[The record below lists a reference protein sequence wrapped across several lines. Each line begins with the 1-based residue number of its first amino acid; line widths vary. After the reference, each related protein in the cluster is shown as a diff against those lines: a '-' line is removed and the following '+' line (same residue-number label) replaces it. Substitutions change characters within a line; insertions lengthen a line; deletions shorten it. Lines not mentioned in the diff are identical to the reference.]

1 VVAIASLTNSY
12 NKYKRRNKQ
21 KTKTKTKTIIK
32 DYNKKENRK
41 NFRQKEHTTACLK
54 EEKSF
59 KSLSF
64 WWGVLFLSFV
74 KLRV

>member
-21 KTKTKTKTIIK
+21 KTKTKTIIK

-41 NFRQKEHTTACLK
+41 NFGQKEHTTACPK
-54 EEKSF
+54 EENHLK
-59 KSLSF
+59 
-64 WWGVLFLSFV
+64 V
-74 KLRV
+74 